1 MLFKAIAI
9 LLSTLFLA
17 IVQMSVAHA
26 GCSPGHGA
34 SKASV
39 LKKSAAKQSR
49 ARKAMQMRAAAQKR
63 KAREVREVRAR
74 RAASPAIATQTV
86 ETVKN
91 VETGTDDKAGQT
103 VAGTVETCTRFIAS
117 TGTTVSVPCSTE

>member
-17 IVQMSVAHA
+17 AVQMSVANA

-34 SKASV
+34 KASV

-63 KAREVREVRAR
+63 KARQAREARAPKTDTPSPTTE
-74 RAASPAIATQTV
+74 AAEIV
-86 ETVKN
+86 KGEET
-91 VETGTDDKAGQT
+91 ART
-103 VAGTVETCTRFIAS
+103 VAVTGETCTRFIAS

>member
-63 KAREVREVRAR
+63 KAREVREARAR
-74 RAASPAIATQTV
+74 RTASPAIATQT
-86 ETVKN
+86 

-117 TGTTVSVPCSTE
+117 TGTTASVTCSTE